1 MNTQSSTSVPMDTDL
16 SVQTQ
21 AEAPK
26 HRRAFEVFSWE
37 NLQSNLTNSRPAS
50 NRIPPAADP
59 ASAFLDM
66 QQVPNEI
73 DGLDIAQALPTEAIG
88 SKFRADTKFIQIF
101 FDETDEADSFIQE
114 GTLSVKHY
122 DIPILP
128 PKGKLAKTA
137 LIRLDNVPMRKRNTM
152 QEKIN
157 LAMAEFCLPVE
168 IAPITLKGTN
178 LMTTRWEVLAK
189 AIPNSNLAQ
198 TLPSIIVIDGQKV
211 LLSWPG
217 SPLTCLQCLSVGHS
231 RKNCPKRTKAA
242 PVQKQGTASS
252 KQKSPVNKKATY
264 AAAVMQGAP
273 EHNRD
278 TDTEYPIQSTSKMES
293 HSTMNIQENSAVQ
306 DTQAALEQNRSE
318 TPQPSNQIENPEGI
332 YDYNSTD
339 MIPQYDS
346 GSPFIATQEETEYTN
361 ASTSSDPKKRR
372 IQVTPG
378 GSPIPKMTSNIMGY
392 FTKAPKKDNPDPQS
406 HTN

>member
-1 MNTQSSTSVPMDTDL
+1 MNTQSSTAVPMDTDH

-21 AEAPK
+21 AETRK

-59 ASAFLDM
+59 DSAFLDM

-168 IAPITLKGTN
+168 IAPITLKGTS

-242 PVQKQGTASS
+242 PVQKQGTAPS
-252 KQKSPVNKKATY
+252 KQKSPANTY
-264 AAAVMQGAP
+264 AAAVVQGAP

-278 TDTEYPIQSTSKMES
+278 TDTEYSTQGPSNMEQQSTTES
-293 HSTMNIQENSAVQ
+293 QGNSA
-306 DTQAALEQNRSE
+306 TQISQASLEQKRSE
-318 TPQPSNQIENPEGI
+318 TPQPPNQIENPEGI
-332 YDYNSTD
+332 SEYDSSN

-346 GSPFIATQEETEYTN
+346 NSPFNATQEESEYTDSLTN
-361 ASTSSDPKKRR
+361 PNSKKRH
-372 IQVTPG
+372 IQVTPS
-378 GSPIPKMTSNIMGY
+378 GSPVPKMTSNIMGY
-392 FTKAPKKDNPDPQS
+392 FTKAPRRDNPDPQS
-406 HTN
+406 HIN

>member
-1 MNTQSSTSVPMDTDL
+1 MSTQSSTPVPMDTDH

-114 GTLSVKHY
+114 GTLSVKNY

-168 IAPITLKGTN
+168 IAPITLKGTS

-198 TLPSIIVIDGQKV
+198 TLPSIIEIDDQKV

-231 RKNCPKRTKAA
+231 RKNCPRCTKVA
-242 PVQKQGTASS
+242 PVQKQGTAPS

-264 AAAVMQGAP
+264 AAAVVQGAP

-278 TDTEYPIQSTSKMES
+278 TDTEYLTQGPSNMEY
-293 HSTMNIQENSAVQ
+293 HSTMNSQESSAVQ
-306 DTQAALEQNRSE
+306 DTQVALEQNR
-318 TPQPSNQIENPEGI
+318 
-332 YDYNSTD
+332 
-339 MIPQYDS
+339 
-346 GSPFIATQEETEYTN
+346 
-361 ASTSSDPKKRR
+361 
-372 IQVTPG
+372 
-378 GSPIPKMTSNIMGY
+378 
-392 FTKAPKKDNPDPQS
+392 
-406 HTN
+406 